1 MSIAL
6 LLAFRFASPALVGLV
21 VTRYL
26 REVTMRLLTD
36 ICGTTDR
43 AEFWVRVSAVL
54 MVIAPLALVLL
65 AARSPL
71 TCLANDIVCQELVLR
86 QTLVSTLIGAIVAV
100 GSVAGVVSRYI
111 PREPISRR
119 AQEAAA

>member
-6 LLAFRFASPALVGLV
+6 LLAFQFAGPALIGLV
-21 VTRYL
+21 VMRYL
-26 REVTMRLLTD
+26 QEVTTRLLTD

-54 MVIAPLALVLL
+54 MVVAPLALLL
-65 AARSPL
+65 MAARSPL
-71 TCLANDIVCQELVLR
+71 TCLANDATCQELVLR
-86 QTLVSTLIGAIVAV
+86 QTLVCTLIGAIVTV

-111 PREPISRR
+111 PHEPIPRN
-119 AQEAAA
+119 ATEAAA